1 MDENS
6 KLLSQILNA
15 LEGISYSIDNIQY
28 NNANNAK
35 SQASGLSSD
44 LSELRQINKL
54 LNIRKKHERA
64 VTNEVIK
71 QQKAFS
77 TIKDDA
83 EYINNLN
90 FSNNEEL
97 KKQNKLK
104 SESVNLI
111 SKEKELL
118 EDVEDSYGKISN
130 KQKDIK
136 DSSKENSGWWKDL
149 GSELKNGTLKL
160 FDKALKLI

>member
-44 LSELRQINKL
+44 LSELRQINKP

-149 GSELKNGTLKL
+149 GGELKNGTLKL
-160 FDKALKLI
+160 FDKALKLF